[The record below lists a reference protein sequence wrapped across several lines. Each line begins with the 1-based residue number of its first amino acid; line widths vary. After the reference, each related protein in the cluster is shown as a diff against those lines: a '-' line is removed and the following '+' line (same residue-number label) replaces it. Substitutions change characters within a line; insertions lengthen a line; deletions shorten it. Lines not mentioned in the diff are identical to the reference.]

1 MAFSIIQTRSNGG
14 LDYGVVVERRRNG
27 EIRLFNLKLEQ
38 MRKIAGEGKRCTGF
52 DKMGSYQE
60 FCF

>member
-1 MAFSIIQTRSNGG
+1 MKV
-14 LDYGVVVERRRNG
+14 VVVERRSKG
-27 EIRLFNLKLEQ
+27 EIRLLDFKLEH
-38 MRKIAGEGKRCTGF
+38 MRKITGGGNLSTGF